1 MSLLP
6 FYARL
11 LFRAAALL
19 TAGLALAGLAVISVL
34 GGALPG
40 VELNDTV
47 ARAATALHRDAC
59 WLWPGPATPRSP
71 PFPGPATPG
80 KPRGW
85 PASHS
90 RGTGRAV
97 ADFWRGF
104 IFIPPPKG
112 GTGTRLVPAKSLVAS
127 P

>member
-1 MSLLP
+1 MPLLP

-59 WLWPGPATPRSP
+59 RLL
-71 PFPGPATPG
+71 
-80 KPRGW
+80 
-85 PASHS
+85 ASA
-90 RGTGRAV
+90 RAGHAPELTV
-97 ADFWRGF
+97 SGSGNAG
-104 IFIPPPKG
+104 
-112 GTGTRLVPAKSLVAS
+112 
-127 P
+127 